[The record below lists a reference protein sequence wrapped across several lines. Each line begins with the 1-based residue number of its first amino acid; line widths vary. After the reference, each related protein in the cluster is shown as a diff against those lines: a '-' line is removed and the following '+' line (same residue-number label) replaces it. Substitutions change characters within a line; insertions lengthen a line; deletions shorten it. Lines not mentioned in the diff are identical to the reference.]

1 MARWI
6 DRIAERWMRKAEAEG
21 KLSGLTGEGA
31 PLPDRPGDAF
41 VDPGDA
47 IGFRIMAEAGVLPEE
62 IVLNKLIAAQ
72 KKIVASETDPA
83 RRKEAIAELA
93 RLEMKRAIAQE
104 SRSKFLK
111 S

>member
-21 KLSGLTGEGA
+21 KLSGLAGEGA

-62 IVLNKLIAAQ
+62 IVLNKIIAEQ

-83 RRKEAIAELA
+83 GRKEAIAELA

-104 SRSKFLK
+104 SRSNFLK

>member
-1 MARWI
+1 
-6 DRIAERWMRKAEAEG
+6 MRKAEAEG
-21 KLSGLTGEGA
+21 KLSGLAGEGA
-31 PLPDRPGDAF
+31 PLPDQPGDAF

-62 IVLNKLIAAQ
+62 IVLNKIIAEQ

-104 SRSKFLK
+104 SRRKFLK